1 MGTESSELRKA
12 ARPVVTEKLSGQI
25 LNLGHEPGA
34 GAGEASEETK
44 GAEMR
49 LQVKRKELVEDQ
61 VQGPGS

>member
-1 MGTESSELRKA
+1 M
-12 ARPVVTEKLSGQI
+12 VTEKLSGQI
-25 LNLGHEPGA
+25 PNLGHERGA
-34 GAGEASEETK
+34 EGGEASEETK